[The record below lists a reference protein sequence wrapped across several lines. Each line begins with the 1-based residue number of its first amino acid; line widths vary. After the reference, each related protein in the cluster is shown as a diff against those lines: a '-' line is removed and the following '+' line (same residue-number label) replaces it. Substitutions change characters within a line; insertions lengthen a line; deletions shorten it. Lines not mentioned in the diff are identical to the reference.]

1 MGKLLSMTGYGSAK
15 GSVEGQE
22 ITVEL
27 KSVNNRYLDCS
38 VRLPRNFLFAED
50 TVKQAVSAGVSRGK
64 VDVFVSAQASQD
76 SGTVVSVNEELAR
89 GYRDAVAHIA
99 ETLGLESGLNAF
111 SLARFPD
118 VLTVE
123 RRELDKDKAAAALS
137 EITAKAVEE
146 FNAMRERE
154 GERLRRD
161 MLGKLETIEGLVS
174 VVEERSPQTVKEYRE
189 RLEARLRDIL
199 ADRSL
204 DEQRVITEAA
214 IFADRAAV
222 DEITRKSIDDPM
234 CIGYFIDNELAFGG
248 IVKAVF
254 GAEPDQPA
262 KLEFVK
268 DLKAK
273 YGTIEA
279 LNKVWDTSY
288 ADWDGLLQSKAMPEG
303 KGFRKD
309 ADAFNNKFIERY
321 FELSR
326 KGIKSLAPHRLY
338 LGCRFVGFRHAEAV
352 RRIAA
357 KYSDVISINSYHNS
371 IANVSPDQF
380 FGKPMLIGEFHF
392 GTYDR
397 GMFAPSLC
405 PVGTQQERATS
416 YMRFVQGALTQ
427 PHLVGTHYF
436 QFRDQPLT
444 GRWDG
449 EGYQIGFV
457 DVADTPYRELCESAR
472 ETGEHMYQYRL
483 NGKAVNDMK

>member
-22 ITVEL
+22 IAVEL

-38 VRLPRNFLFAED
+38 IRLPRNFLFAED

-89 GYRDAVAHIA
+89 GYRDAVARIA
-99 ETLGLESGLNAF
+99 ETLGLECGLNAF

-214 IFADRAAV
+214 IFADRTAV
-222 DEITRKSIDDPM
+222 DEETVRLRSHIAQFRTMLEEGSPIGRKMDFLVQEFNRESNT
-234 CIGYFIDNELAFGG
+234 IGSKCSDASLAK
-248 IVKAVF
+248 VV
-254 GAEPDQPA
+254 
-262 KLEFVK
+262 V
-268 DLKAK
+268 DLKSE
-273 YGTIEA
+273 IE
-279 LNKVWDTSY
+279 KIREQ
-288 ADWDGLLQSKAMPEG
+288 LQ
-303 KGFRKD
+303 
-309 ADAFNNKFIERY
+309 
-321 FELSR
+321 
-326 KGIKSLAPHRLY
+326 
-338 LGCRFVGFRHAEAV
+338 
-352 RRIAA
+352 
-357 KYSDVISINSYHNS
+357 
-371 IANVSPDQF
+371 NV
-380 FGKPMLIGEFHF
+380 E
-392 GTYDR
+392 
-397 GMFAPSLC
+397 
-405 PVGTQQERATS
+405 
-416 YMRFVQGALTQ
+416 
-427 PHLVGTHYF
+427 
-436 QFRDQPLT
+436 
-444 GRWDG
+444 
-449 EGYQIGFV
+449 
-457 DVADTPYRELCESAR
+457 
-472 ETGEHMYQYRL
+472 
-483 NGKAVNDMK
+483 

>member
-1 MGKLLSMTGYGSAK
+1 MTGYGSAK

-50 TVKQAVSAGVSRGK
+50 TVKQAVSTGVSRGK

-89 GYRDAVAHIA
+89 GYRDAVARIG

-214 IFADRAAV
+214 IFADRTAV
-222 DEITRKSIDDPM
+222 DEETVRLRSHIAQFRTMLEEGSPIGRKMDFLVQEFNRESNT
-234 CIGYFIDNELAFGG
+234 IGSKCSDASLAK
-248 IVKAVF
+248 VV
-254 GAEPDQPA
+254 
-262 KLEFVK
+262 V
-268 DLKAK
+268 DLKSE
-273 YGTIEA
+273 IE
-279 LNKVWDTSY
+279 KIREQ
-288 ADWDGLLQSKAMPEG
+288 LQ
-303 KGFRKD
+303 
-309 ADAFNNKFIERY
+309 
-321 FELSR
+321 
-326 KGIKSLAPHRLY
+326 
-338 LGCRFVGFRHAEAV
+338 
-352 RRIAA
+352 
-357 KYSDVISINSYHNS
+357 
-371 IANVSPDQF
+371 NV
-380 FGKPMLIGEFHF
+380 E
-392 GTYDR
+392 
-397 GMFAPSLC
+397 
-405 PVGTQQERATS
+405 
-416 YMRFVQGALTQ
+416 
-427 PHLVGTHYF
+427 
-436 QFRDQPLT
+436 
-444 GRWDG
+444 
-449 EGYQIGFV
+449 
-457 DVADTPYRELCESAR
+457 
-472 ETGEHMYQYRL
+472 
-483 NGKAVNDMK
+483 

>member
-161 MLGKLETIEGLVS
+161 MLGKLETIEELVS

-214 IFADRAAV
+214 IFADRTAV
-222 DEITRKSIDDPM
+222 DEETVRLRSHIAQFRTMLEEGSPIGRKMDFLVQEFNRESNT
-234 CIGYFIDNELAFGG
+234 IGSKCSDASLAK
-248 IVKAVF
+248 VV
-254 GAEPDQPA
+254 
-262 KLEFVK
+262 V
-268 DLKAK
+268 DLKSE
-273 YGTIEA
+273 IE
-279 LNKVWDTSY
+279 KIREQ
-288 ADWDGLLQSKAMPEG
+288 LQ
-303 KGFRKD
+303 
-309 ADAFNNKFIERY
+309 
-321 FELSR
+321 
-326 KGIKSLAPHRLY
+326 
-338 LGCRFVGFRHAEAV
+338 
-352 RRIAA
+352 
-357 KYSDVISINSYHNS
+357 
-371 IANVSPDQF
+371 NV
-380 FGKPMLIGEFHF
+380 E
-392 GTYDR
+392 
-397 GMFAPSLC
+397 
-405 PVGTQQERATS
+405 
-416 YMRFVQGALTQ
+416 
-427 PHLVGTHYF
+427 
-436 QFRDQPLT
+436 
-444 GRWDG
+444 
-449 EGYQIGFV
+449 
-457 DVADTPYRELCESAR
+457 
-472 ETGEHMYQYRL
+472 
-483 NGKAVNDMK
+483 

>member
-89 GYRDAVAHIA
+89 GYRDAVARIA

-161 MLGKLETIEGLVS
+161 MIGKLETIEGLVS

-214 IFADRAAV
+214 IFADRTAV
-222 DEITRKSIDDPM
+222 DEETVRLRSHIAQFRTMLEEGSPIGRKMDFLVQEFNRESNT
-234 CIGYFIDNELAFGG
+234 IGSKCSDASLAK
-248 IVKAVF
+248 VV
-254 GAEPDQPA
+254 
-262 KLEFVK
+262 V
-268 DLKAK
+268 DLKSE
-273 YGTIEA
+273 IE
-279 LNKVWDTSY
+279 KIREQ
-288 ADWDGLLQSKAMPEG
+288 LQ
-303 KGFRKD
+303 
-309 ADAFNNKFIERY
+309 
-321 FELSR
+321 
-326 KGIKSLAPHRLY
+326 
-338 LGCRFVGFRHAEAV
+338 
-352 RRIAA
+352 
-357 KYSDVISINSYHNS
+357 
-371 IANVSPDQF
+371 NV
-380 FGKPMLIGEFHF
+380 E
-392 GTYDR
+392 
-397 GMFAPSLC
+397 
-405 PVGTQQERATS
+405 
-416 YMRFVQGALTQ
+416 
-427 PHLVGTHYF
+427 
-436 QFRDQPLT
+436 
-444 GRWDG
+444 
-449 EGYQIGFV
+449 
-457 DVADTPYRELCESAR
+457 
-472 ETGEHMYQYRL
+472 
-483 NGKAVNDMK
+483 

>member
-89 GYRDAVAHIA
+89 GYRDAVARIA
-99 ETLGLESGLNAF
+99 ETLELESGLNAF

-214 IFADRAAV
+214 IFADRTAV
-222 DEITRKSIDDPM
+222 DEETVRLRSHIAQFRTMLEEGSPIGRKMDFLVQEFNRESNT
-234 CIGYFIDNELAFGG
+234 IGSKCSDASLAK
-248 IVKAVF
+248 VV
-254 GAEPDQPA
+254 
-262 KLEFVK
+262 V
-268 DLKAK
+268 DLKSE
-273 YGTIEA
+273 IE
-279 LNKVWDTSY
+279 KIREQ
-288 ADWDGLLQSKAMPEG
+288 LQ
-303 KGFRKD
+303 
-309 ADAFNNKFIERY
+309 
-321 FELSR
+321 
-326 KGIKSLAPHRLY
+326 
-338 LGCRFVGFRHAEAV
+338 
-352 RRIAA
+352 
-357 KYSDVISINSYHNS
+357 
-371 IANVSPDQF
+371 NV
-380 FGKPMLIGEFHF
+380 E
-392 GTYDR
+392 
-397 GMFAPSLC
+397 
-405 PVGTQQERATS
+405 
-416 YMRFVQGALTQ
+416 
-427 PHLVGTHYF
+427 
-436 QFRDQPLT
+436 
-444 GRWDG
+444 
-449 EGYQIGFV
+449 
-457 DVADTPYRELCESAR
+457 
-472 ETGEHMYQYRL
+472 
-483 NGKAVNDMK
+483 

>member
-64 VDVFVSAQASQD
+64 VDVFVSAQASQE

-89 GYRDAVAHIA
+89 GYRDAVARIA

-214 IFADRAAV
+214 IFADRTAV
-222 DEITRKSIDDPM
+222 DEETVRLRSHIAQFRTMLEEGSPIGRKMDFLVQEFNRESNT
-234 CIGYFIDNELAFGG
+234 IGSKCSDASLAK
-248 IVKAVF
+248 VV
-254 GAEPDQPA
+254 
-262 KLEFVK
+262 V
-268 DLKAK
+268 DLKSE
-273 YGTIEA
+273 IE
-279 LNKVWDTSY
+279 KIREK
-288 ADWDGLLQSKAMPEG
+288 LQ
-303 KGFRKD
+303 
-309 ADAFNNKFIERY
+309 
-321 FELSR
+321 
-326 KGIKSLAPHRLY
+326 
-338 LGCRFVGFRHAEAV
+338 
-352 RRIAA
+352 
-357 KYSDVISINSYHNS
+357 
-371 IANVSPDQF
+371 NV
-380 FGKPMLIGEFHF
+380 E
-392 GTYDR
+392 
-397 GMFAPSLC
+397 
-405 PVGTQQERATS
+405 
-416 YMRFVQGALTQ
+416 
-427 PHLVGTHYF
+427 
-436 QFRDQPLT
+436 
-444 GRWDG
+444 
-449 EGYQIGFV
+449 
-457 DVADTPYRELCESAR
+457 
-472 ETGEHMYQYRL
+472 
-483 NGKAVNDMK
+483 

>member
-50 TVKQAVSAGVSRGK
+50 TVKQAVSAGVLRGK

-89 GYRDAVAHIA
+89 GYRDAVARIA

-137 EITAKAVEE
+137 EITEKAVEE

-214 IFADRAAV
+214 IFADRTAV
-222 DEITRKSIDDPM
+222 DEETVRLRSHIAQFRTMLEEGSPIGRKMDFLVQEFNRESNT
-234 CIGYFIDNELAFGG
+234 IGSKCSDASLAK
-248 IVKAVF
+248 VV
-254 GAEPDQPA
+254 
-262 KLEFVK
+262 V
-268 DLKAK
+268 DLKSE
-273 YGTIEA
+273 IE
-279 LNKVWDTSY
+279 KIREQ
-288 ADWDGLLQSKAMPEG
+288 LQ
-303 KGFRKD
+303 
-309 ADAFNNKFIERY
+309 
-321 FELSR
+321 
-326 KGIKSLAPHRLY
+326 
-338 LGCRFVGFRHAEAV
+338 
-352 RRIAA
+352 
-357 KYSDVISINSYHNS
+357 
-371 IANVSPDQF
+371 NV
-380 FGKPMLIGEFHF
+380 E
-392 GTYDR
+392 
-397 GMFAPSLC
+397 
-405 PVGTQQERATS
+405 
-416 YMRFVQGALTQ
+416 
-427 PHLVGTHYF
+427 
-436 QFRDQPLT
+436 
-444 GRWDG
+444 
-449 EGYQIGFV
+449 
-457 DVADTPYRELCESAR
+457 
-472 ETGEHMYQYRL
+472 
-483 NGKAVNDMK
+483 

>member
-50 TVKQAVSAGVSRGK
+50 TIKQAVSAGVSRGK

-214 IFADRAAV
+214 IFADRTAV
-222 DEITRKSIDDPM
+222 DEETVRLRSHIAQFRTMLEEGSPIGRKMDFLVQEFNRESNT
-234 CIGYFIDNELAFGG
+234 IGSKCSDASLAK
-248 IVKAVF
+248 VV
-254 GAEPDQPA
+254 
-262 KLEFVK
+262 V
-268 DLKAK
+268 DLKSE
-273 YGTIEA
+273 IE
-279 LNKVWDTSY
+279 KIREQ
-288 ADWDGLLQSKAMPEG
+288 LQ
-303 KGFRKD
+303 
-309 ADAFNNKFIERY
+309 
-321 FELSR
+321 
-326 KGIKSLAPHRLY
+326 
-338 LGCRFVGFRHAEAV
+338 
-352 RRIAA
+352 
-357 KYSDVISINSYHNS
+357 
-371 IANVSPDQF
+371 NV
-380 FGKPMLIGEFHF
+380 E
-392 GTYDR
+392 
-397 GMFAPSLC
+397 
-405 PVGTQQERATS
+405 
-416 YMRFVQGALTQ
+416 
-427 PHLVGTHYF
+427 
-436 QFRDQPLT
+436 
-444 GRWDG
+444 
-449 EGYQIGFV
+449 
-457 DVADTPYRELCESAR
+457 
-472 ETGEHMYQYRL
+472 
-483 NGKAVNDMK
+483 

>member
-1 MGKLLSMTGYGSAK
+1 MRKLLSMTGYGSAK

-50 TVKQAVSAGVSRGK
+50 TVKQAVSVGVSRGK

-89 GYRDAVAHIA
+89 GYRDAVARIA

-214 IFADRAAV
+214 IFADRTAV
-222 DEITRKSIDDPM
+222 DEETVRLRSHIAQFRTMLEEGSPIGRKMDFLVQEFNRESNT
-234 CIGYFIDNELAFGG
+234 IGSKCSDASLAK
-248 IVKAVF
+248 VV
-254 GAEPDQPA
+254 
-262 KLEFVK
+262 V
-268 DLKAK
+268 DLKS
-273 YGTIEA
+273 E
-279 LNKVWDTSY
+279 
-288 ADWDGLLQSKAMPEG
+288 
-303 KGFRKD
+303 
-309 ADAFNNKFIERY
+309 IERIR
-321 FELSR
+321 EQLQ
-326 KGIKSLAPHRLY
+326 
-338 LGCRFVGFRHAEAV
+338 
-352 RRIAA
+352 
-357 KYSDVISINSYHNS
+357 
-371 IANVSPDQF
+371 NV
-380 FGKPMLIGEFHF
+380 E
-392 GTYDR
+392 
-397 GMFAPSLC
+397 
-405 PVGTQQERATS
+405 
-416 YMRFVQGALTQ
+416 
-427 PHLVGTHYF
+427 
-436 QFRDQPLT
+436 
-444 GRWDG
+444 
-449 EGYQIGFV
+449 
-457 DVADTPYRELCESAR
+457 
-472 ETGEHMYQYRL
+472 
-483 NGKAVNDMK
+483 

>member
-64 VDVFVSAQASQD
+64 VDVFVSAQASQE

-89 GYRDAVAHIA
+89 GYRDAVARIA

-137 EITAKAVEE
+137 KITAKAVEE

-214 IFADRAAV
+214 IFADRTAV
-222 DEITRKSIDDPM
+222 DEETVRLRSHIAQFRTMLEEGSPIGRKMDFLVQEFNRESNT
-234 CIGYFIDNELAFGG
+234 IGSKCSDASLAK
-248 IVKAVF
+248 VV
-254 GAEPDQPA
+254 
-262 KLEFVK
+262 V
-268 DLKAK
+268 DLKSE
-273 YGTIEA
+273 IE
-279 LNKVWDTSY
+279 KIREQ
-288 ADWDGLLQSKAMPEG
+288 LQ
-303 KGFRKD
+303 
-309 ADAFNNKFIERY
+309 
-321 FELSR
+321 
-326 KGIKSLAPHRLY
+326 
-338 LGCRFVGFRHAEAV
+338 
-352 RRIAA
+352 
-357 KYSDVISINSYHNS
+357 
-371 IANVSPDQF
+371 NV
-380 FGKPMLIGEFHF
+380 E
-392 GTYDR
+392 
-397 GMFAPSLC
+397 
-405 PVGTQQERATS
+405 
-416 YMRFVQGALTQ
+416 
-427 PHLVGTHYF
+427 
-436 QFRDQPLT
+436 
-444 GRWDG
+444 
-449 EGYQIGFV
+449 
-457 DVADTPYRELCESAR
+457 
-472 ETGEHMYQYRL
+472 
-483 NGKAVNDMK
+483 

>member
-64 VDVFVSAQASQD
+64 VDVFVSAQTSQD

-89 GYRDAVAHIA
+89 GYRDAVARIA

-214 IFADRAAV
+214 IFADRTAV
-222 DEITRKSIDDPM
+222 DEETVRLRSHIAQFRTMQEEGSPIGRKMDFLVQEFNRESNT
-234 CIGYFIDNELAFGG
+234 IGSKCSDASLAK
-248 IVKAVF
+248 VV
-254 GAEPDQPA
+254 
-262 KLEFVK
+262 V
-268 DLKAK
+268 DLKSE
-273 YGTIEA
+273 IE
-279 LNKVWDTSY
+279 KIREQ
-288 ADWDGLLQSKAMPEG
+288 LQ
-303 KGFRKD
+303 
-309 ADAFNNKFIERY
+309 
-321 FELSR
+321 
-326 KGIKSLAPHRLY
+326 
-338 LGCRFVGFRHAEAV
+338 
-352 RRIAA
+352 
-357 KYSDVISINSYHNS
+357 
-371 IANVSPDQF
+371 NV
-380 FGKPMLIGEFHF
+380 E
-392 GTYDR
+392 
-397 GMFAPSLC
+397 
-405 PVGTQQERATS
+405 
-416 YMRFVQGALTQ
+416 
-427 PHLVGTHYF
+427 
-436 QFRDQPLT
+436 
-444 GRWDG
+444 
-449 EGYQIGFV
+449 
-457 DVADTPYRELCESAR
+457 
-472 ETGEHMYQYRL
+472 
-483 NGKAVNDMK
+483 

>member
-76 SGTVVSVNEELAR
+76 SGTVVSANEELAR
-89 GYRDAVAHIA
+89 GYRDAVARIA

-214 IFADRAAV
+214 IFADRTAV
-222 DEITRKSIDDPM
+222 DEETVRLRSHIAQFRTMLEEGSPIGRKMDFLVQEFNRESNT
-234 CIGYFIDNELAFGG
+234 IGSKCSDASLAK
-248 IVKAVF
+248 VV
-254 GAEPDQPA
+254 
-262 KLEFVK
+262 V
-268 DLKAK
+268 DLKSE
-273 YGTIEA
+273 IE
-279 LNKVWDTSY
+279 KIREQ
-288 ADWDGLLQSKAMPEG
+288 LQ
-303 KGFRKD
+303 
-309 ADAFNNKFIERY
+309 
-321 FELSR
+321 
-326 KGIKSLAPHRLY
+326 
-338 LGCRFVGFRHAEAV
+338 
-352 RRIAA
+352 
-357 KYSDVISINSYHNS
+357 
-371 IANVSPDQF
+371 NV
-380 FGKPMLIGEFHF
+380 E
-392 GTYDR
+392 
-397 GMFAPSLC
+397 
-405 PVGTQQERATS
+405 
-416 YMRFVQGALTQ
+416 
-427 PHLVGTHYF
+427 
-436 QFRDQPLT
+436 
-444 GRWDG
+444 
-449 EGYQIGFV
+449 
-457 DVADTPYRELCESAR
+457 
-472 ETGEHMYQYRL
+472 
-483 NGKAVNDMK
+483 

>member
-89 GYRDAVAHIA
+89 GYRDAVARIA

-137 EITAKAVEE
+137 DITAKAVEE

-214 IFADRAAV
+214 IFADRTAV
-222 DEITRKSIDDPM
+222 DEETVRLRSHIAQFRTMLEEGSPIGRKMDFLVQEFNRESNT
-234 CIGYFIDNELAFGG
+234 IGSKCSDASLAK
-248 IVKAVF
+248 VV
-254 GAEPDQPA
+254 
-262 KLEFVK
+262 V
-268 DLKAK
+268 DLKSE
-273 YGTIEA
+273 IE
-279 LNKVWDTSY
+279 KIREQ
-288 ADWDGLLQSKAMPEG
+288 LQ
-303 KGFRKD
+303 
-309 ADAFNNKFIERY
+309 
-321 FELSR
+321 
-326 KGIKSLAPHRLY
+326 
-338 LGCRFVGFRHAEAV
+338 
-352 RRIAA
+352 
-357 KYSDVISINSYHNS
+357 
-371 IANVSPDQF
+371 NV
-380 FGKPMLIGEFHF
+380 E
-392 GTYDR
+392 
-397 GMFAPSLC
+397 
-405 PVGTQQERATS
+405 
-416 YMRFVQGALTQ
+416 
-427 PHLVGTHYF
+427 
-436 QFRDQPLT
+436 
-444 GRWDG
+444 
-449 EGYQIGFV
+449 
-457 DVADTPYRELCESAR
+457 
-472 ETGEHMYQYRL
+472 
-483 NGKAVNDMK
+483 

>member
-89 GYRDAVAHIA
+89 GYRDAVARIA
-99 ETLGLESGLNAF
+99 ETLGLESGLSAF

-137 EITAKAVEE
+137 EITVKAVEE

-214 IFADRAAV
+214 IFADRTAV
-222 DEITRKSIDDPM
+222 DEETVRLRSHIAQFRTMLEEGSPIGRKMDFLVQEFNRESNT
-234 CIGYFIDNELAFGG
+234 IGSKCSDASLAK
-248 IVKAVF
+248 VV
-254 GAEPDQPA
+254 
-262 KLEFVK
+262 V
-268 DLKAK
+268 DLKSE
-273 YGTIEA
+273 IE
-279 LNKVWDTSY
+279 KIREQ
-288 ADWDGLLQSKAMPEG
+288 LQ
-303 KGFRKD
+303 
-309 ADAFNNKFIERY
+309 
-321 FELSR
+321 
-326 KGIKSLAPHRLY
+326 
-338 LGCRFVGFRHAEAV
+338 
-352 RRIAA
+352 
-357 KYSDVISINSYHNS
+357 
-371 IANVSPDQF
+371 NV
-380 FGKPMLIGEFHF
+380 E
-392 GTYDR
+392 
-397 GMFAPSLC
+397 
-405 PVGTQQERATS
+405 
-416 YMRFVQGALTQ
+416 
-427 PHLVGTHYF
+427 
-436 QFRDQPLT
+436 
-444 GRWDG
+444 
-449 EGYQIGFV
+449 
-457 DVADTPYRELCESAR
+457 
-472 ETGEHMYQYRL
+472 
-483 NGKAVNDMK
+483 

>member
-1 MGKLLSMTGYGSAK
+1 MGKLLSMTGYGTAK
-15 GSVEGQE
+15 GSIEGQE

-89 GYRDAVAHIA
+89 GYRDAVARIA

-214 IFADRAAV
+214 IFADRTAV
-222 DEITRKSIDDPM
+222 DEETVRLRSHIAQFRTMLEEGSPIGRKMDFLVQEFNRESNT
-234 CIGYFIDNELAFGG
+234 IGSKCSDASLAK
-248 IVKAVF
+248 VV
-254 GAEPDQPA
+254 
-262 KLEFVK
+262 V
-268 DLKAK
+268 DLKSE
-273 YGTIEA
+273 IE
-279 LNKVWDTSY
+279 KIREQ
-288 ADWDGLLQSKAMPEG
+288 LQ
-303 KGFRKD
+303 
-309 ADAFNNKFIERY
+309 
-321 FELSR
+321 
-326 KGIKSLAPHRLY
+326 
-338 LGCRFVGFRHAEAV
+338 
-352 RRIAA
+352 
-357 KYSDVISINSYHNS
+357 
-371 IANVSPDQF
+371 NV
-380 FGKPMLIGEFHF
+380 E
-392 GTYDR
+392 
-397 GMFAPSLC
+397 
-405 PVGTQQERATS
+405 
-416 YMRFVQGALTQ
+416 
-427 PHLVGTHYF
+427 
-436 QFRDQPLT
+436 
-444 GRWDG
+444 
-449 EGYQIGFV
+449 
-457 DVADTPYRELCESAR
+457 
-472 ETGEHMYQYRL
+472 
-483 NGKAVNDMK
+483 

>member
-64 VDVFVSAQASQD
+64 VDVFVSAQTSQD

-89 GYRDAVAHIA
+89 GYRDAVARIA

-123 RRELDKDKAAAALS
+123 RCELDKDKAAAALS
-137 EITAKAVEE
+137 DITAKAVEE

-214 IFADRAAV
+214 IFADRTAV
-222 DEITRKSIDDPM
+222 DEETVRLRSHIAQFRTMLEQGSPIGRKMDFLVQEFNRESNT
-234 CIGYFIDNELAFGG
+234 IGSKCSDASLAK
-248 IVKAVF
+248 VV
-254 GAEPDQPA
+254 
-262 KLEFVK
+262 V
-268 DLKAK
+268 DLKSE
-273 YGTIEA
+273 IE
-279 LNKVWDTSY
+279 KIREQ
-288 ADWDGLLQSKAMPEG
+288 LQ
-303 KGFRKD
+303 
-309 ADAFNNKFIERY
+309 
-321 FELSR
+321 
-326 KGIKSLAPHRLY
+326 
-338 LGCRFVGFRHAEAV
+338 
-352 RRIAA
+352 
-357 KYSDVISINSYHNS
+357 
-371 IANVSPDQF
+371 NV
-380 FGKPMLIGEFHF
+380 E
-392 GTYDR
+392 
-397 GMFAPSLC
+397 
-405 PVGTQQERATS
+405 
-416 YMRFVQGALTQ
+416 
-427 PHLVGTHYF
+427 
-436 QFRDQPLT
+436 
-444 GRWDG
+444 
-449 EGYQIGFV
+449 
-457 DVADTPYRELCESAR
+457 
-472 ETGEHMYQYRL
+472 
-483 NGKAVNDMK
+483 

>member
-64 VDVFVSAQASQD
+64 VDVFVSAQTSQD

-89 GYRDAVAHIA
+89 GYRDAVARIA

-214 IFADRAAV
+214 IFADRTAV
-222 DEITRKSIDDPM
+222 DEETVRLRSHIAQFRTMLEEGSPIGRKMDFLVQEFNRESNT
-234 CIGYFIDNELAFGG
+234 IG
-248 IVKAVF
+248 
-254 GAEPDQPA
+254 
-262 KLEFVK
+262 
-268 DLKAK
+268 
-273 YGTIEA
+273 
-279 LNKVWDTSY
+279 
-288 ADWDGLLQSKAMPEG
+288 SKCS
-303 KGFRKD
+303 D
-309 ADAFNNKFIERY
+309 A
-321 FELSR
+321 
-326 KGIKSLAPHRLY
+326 SLAKVVVDL
-338 LGCRFVGFRHAEAV
+338 
-352 RRIAA
+352 
-357 KYSDVISINSYHNS
+357 NSE
-371 IANVSPDQF
+371 IEKIREQLQNV
-380 FGKPMLIGEFHF
+380 E
-392 GTYDR
+392 
-397 GMFAPSLC
+397 
-405 PVGTQQERATS
+405 
-416 YMRFVQGALTQ
+416 
-427 PHLVGTHYF
+427 
-436 QFRDQPLT
+436 
-444 GRWDG
+444 
-449 EGYQIGFV
+449 
-457 DVADTPYRELCESAR
+457 
-472 ETGEHMYQYRL
+472 
-483 NGKAVNDMK
+483 

>member
-89 GYRDAVAHIA
+89 GYRDAVARIA

-111 SLARFPD
+111 NLARFPD

-214 IFADRAAV
+214 IFADRTAV
-222 DEITRKSIDDPM
+222 DEETVRLRSHIAQFRTMLEEGSPIGRKMDFLVQEFNRESNT
-234 CIGYFIDNELAFGG
+234 IGSKCSDASLAK
-248 IVKAVF
+248 VV
-254 GAEPDQPA
+254 
-262 KLEFVK
+262 V
-268 DLKAK
+268 DLKSE
-273 YGTIEA
+273 IE
-279 LNKVWDTSY
+279 KIREQ
-288 ADWDGLLQSKAMPEG
+288 LQ
-303 KGFRKD
+303 
-309 ADAFNNKFIERY
+309 
-321 FELSR
+321 
-326 KGIKSLAPHRLY
+326 
-338 LGCRFVGFRHAEAV
+338 
-352 RRIAA
+352 
-357 KYSDVISINSYHNS
+357 
-371 IANVSPDQF
+371 NV
-380 FGKPMLIGEFHF
+380 E
-392 GTYDR
+392 
-397 GMFAPSLC
+397 
-405 PVGTQQERATS
+405 
-416 YMRFVQGALTQ
+416 
-427 PHLVGTHYF
+427 
-436 QFRDQPLT
+436 
-444 GRWDG
+444 
-449 EGYQIGFV
+449 
-457 DVADTPYRELCESAR
+457 
-472 ETGEHMYQYRL
+472 
-483 NGKAVNDMK
+483 

>member
-50 TVKQAVSAGVSRGK
+50 TVKQAVSVGVSRGK

-89 GYRDAVAHIA
+89 GYRDAVARIA

-214 IFADRAAV
+214 IFADRTAV
-222 DEITRKSIDDPM
+222 DEETVRLRSHIAQFRTMLEEGSPIGRKMDFLVQELNRESNT
-234 CIGYFIDNELAFGG
+234 IGSKCSDASLAK
-248 IVKAVF
+248 VV
-254 GAEPDQPA
+254 
-262 KLEFVK
+262 V
-268 DLKAK
+268 DLKSE
-273 YGTIEA
+273 IE
-279 LNKVWDTSY
+279 KIREQ
-288 ADWDGLLQSKAMPEG
+288 LQ
-303 KGFRKD
+303 
-309 ADAFNNKFIERY
+309 
-321 FELSR
+321 
-326 KGIKSLAPHRLY
+326 
-338 LGCRFVGFRHAEAV
+338 
-352 RRIAA
+352 
-357 KYSDVISINSYHNS
+357 
-371 IANVSPDQF
+371 NV
-380 FGKPMLIGEFHF
+380 E
-392 GTYDR
+392 
-397 GMFAPSLC
+397 
-405 PVGTQQERATS
+405 
-416 YMRFVQGALTQ
+416 
-427 PHLVGTHYF
+427 
-436 QFRDQPLT
+436 
-444 GRWDG
+444 
-449 EGYQIGFV
+449 
-457 DVADTPYRELCESAR
+457 
-472 ETGEHMYQYRL
+472 
-483 NGKAVNDMK
+483 

>member
-38 VRLPRNFLFAED
+38 IRLPRNFLFAED

-89 GYRDAVAHIA
+89 GYRDAVARIA

-123 RRELDKDKAAAALS
+123 RCELDKDKAAAALS

-214 IFADRAAV
+214 IFADRTAV
-222 DEITRKSIDDPM
+222 DEETVRLRSHIAQFRTMLEEGSPIGRKMDFLVQEFNRESNT
-234 CIGYFIDNELAFGG
+234 IGSKCSDASLAK
-248 IVKAVF
+248 VV
-254 GAEPDQPA
+254 
-262 KLEFVK
+262 V
-268 DLKAK
+268 DLKSE
-273 YGTIEA
+273 IE
-279 LNKVWDTSY
+279 KIREQ
-288 ADWDGLLQSKAMPEG
+288 LQ
-303 KGFRKD
+303 
-309 ADAFNNKFIERY
+309 
-321 FELSR
+321 
-326 KGIKSLAPHRLY
+326 
-338 LGCRFVGFRHAEAV
+338 
-352 RRIAA
+352 
-357 KYSDVISINSYHNS
+357 
-371 IANVSPDQF
+371 NV
-380 FGKPMLIGEFHF
+380 E
-392 GTYDR
+392 
-397 GMFAPSLC
+397 
-405 PVGTQQERATS
+405 
-416 YMRFVQGALTQ
+416 
-427 PHLVGTHYF
+427 
-436 QFRDQPLT
+436 
-444 GRWDG
+444 
-449 EGYQIGFV
+449 
-457 DVADTPYRELCESAR
+457 
-472 ETGEHMYQYRL
+472 
-483 NGKAVNDMK
+483 

>member
-76 SGTVVSVNEELAR
+76 SGTVVSVNDELAR
-89 GYRDAVAHIA
+89 GYRDAVARIA

-189 RLEARLRDIL
+189 RLEAHLRDIL

-214 IFADRAAV
+214 IFADRTAV
-222 DEITRKSIDDPM
+222 DEETVRLRSHIAQFRTMLEEGSPIGRKMDFLVQEFNRESNT
-234 CIGYFIDNELAFGG
+234 IGSKCSDASLAK
-248 IVKAVF
+248 VV
-254 GAEPDQPA
+254 
-262 KLEFVK
+262 V
-268 DLKAK
+268 DLKSE
-273 YGTIEA
+273 IE
-279 LNKVWDTSY
+279 KIREQ
-288 ADWDGLLQSKAMPEG
+288 LQ
-303 KGFRKD
+303 
-309 ADAFNNKFIERY
+309 
-321 FELSR
+321 
-326 KGIKSLAPHRLY
+326 
-338 LGCRFVGFRHAEAV
+338 
-352 RRIAA
+352 
-357 KYSDVISINSYHNS
+357 
-371 IANVSPDQF
+371 NV
-380 FGKPMLIGEFHF
+380 E
-392 GTYDR
+392 
-397 GMFAPSLC
+397 
-405 PVGTQQERATS
+405 
-416 YMRFVQGALTQ
+416 
-427 PHLVGTHYF
+427 
-436 QFRDQPLT
+436 
-444 GRWDG
+444 
-449 EGYQIGFV
+449 
-457 DVADTPYRELCESAR
+457 
-472 ETGEHMYQYRL
+472 
-483 NGKAVNDMK
+483 

>member
-89 GYRDAVAHIA
+89 GYRDAVERIA

-146 FNAMRERE
+146 FNAMRKRE
-154 GERLRRD
+154 GERLRQD

-214 IFADRAAV
+214 IFADRTAV
-222 DEITRKSIDDPM
+222 DEETVRLRSHIAQFRTMLEEGSPIGRKMDFLVQEFNRESNT
-234 CIGYFIDNELAFGG
+234 IGSKCSDASLAK
-248 IVKAVF
+248 VV
-254 GAEPDQPA
+254 
-262 KLEFVK
+262 V
-268 DLKAK
+268 DLKSE
-273 YGTIEA
+273 IE
-279 LNKVWDTSY
+279 KIREQ
-288 ADWDGLLQSKAMPEG
+288 LQ
-303 KGFRKD
+303 
-309 ADAFNNKFIERY
+309 
-321 FELSR
+321 
-326 KGIKSLAPHRLY
+326 
-338 LGCRFVGFRHAEAV
+338 
-352 RRIAA
+352 
-357 KYSDVISINSYHNS
+357 
-371 IANVSPDQF
+371 NV
-380 FGKPMLIGEFHF
+380 E
-392 GTYDR
+392 
-397 GMFAPSLC
+397 
-405 PVGTQQERATS
+405 
-416 YMRFVQGALTQ
+416 
-427 PHLVGTHYF
+427 
-436 QFRDQPLT
+436 
-444 GRWDG
+444 
-449 EGYQIGFV
+449 
-457 DVADTPYRELCESAR
+457 
-472 ETGEHMYQYRL
+472 
-483 NGKAVNDMK
+483 

>member
-89 GYRDAVAHIA
+89 GYRDAVARIA

-214 IFADRAAV
+214 IFADRTAV
-222 DEITRKSIDDPM
+222 DEETVRLRSHIAQFRTMLEEGSP
-234 CIGYFIDNELAFGG
+234 IGREMDFLVQEFNRESNTIGSKCSDASLAK
-248 IVKAVF
+248 VV
-254 GAEPDQPA
+254 
-262 KLEFVK
+262 V
-268 DLKAK
+268 DLKSE
-273 YGTIEA
+273 IE
-279 LNKVWDTSY
+279 KIREQ
-288 ADWDGLLQSKAMPEG
+288 LQ
-303 KGFRKD
+303 
-309 ADAFNNKFIERY
+309 
-321 FELSR
+321 
-326 KGIKSLAPHRLY
+326 
-338 LGCRFVGFRHAEAV
+338 
-352 RRIAA
+352 
-357 KYSDVISINSYHNS
+357 
-371 IANVSPDQF
+371 NV
-380 FGKPMLIGEFHF
+380 E
-392 GTYDR
+392 
-397 GMFAPSLC
+397 
-405 PVGTQQERATS
+405 
-416 YMRFVQGALTQ
+416 
-427 PHLVGTHYF
+427 
-436 QFRDQPLT
+436 
-444 GRWDG
+444 
-449 EGYQIGFV
+449 
-457 DVADTPYRELCESAR
+457 
-472 ETGEHMYQYRL
+472 
-483 NGKAVNDMK
+483 

>member
-137 EITAKAVEE
+137 DITAKAVEE

-161 MLGKLETIEGLVS
+161 MLGKLGTIEGLVS

-214 IFADRAAV
+214 IFADRTAV
-222 DEITRKSIDDPM
+222 DEETVRLRSHIAQFRTMLEEGSPIGRKMDFLVQEFNRESNT
-234 CIGYFIDNELAFGG
+234 IGSKCSDASLAK
-248 IVKAVF
+248 VV
-254 GAEPDQPA
+254 
-262 KLEFVK
+262 V
-268 DLKAK
+268 DLKSE
-273 YGTIEA
+273 IE
-279 LNKVWDTSY
+279 KIRE
-288 ADWDGLLQSKAMPEG
+288 Q
-303 KGFRKD
+303 
-309 ADAFNNKFIERY
+309 IQ
-321 FELSR
+321 
-326 KGIKSLAPHRLY
+326 
-338 LGCRFVGFRHAEAV
+338 
-352 RRIAA
+352 
-357 KYSDVISINSYHNS
+357 
-371 IANVSPDQF
+371 NV
-380 FGKPMLIGEFHF
+380 E
-392 GTYDR
+392 
-397 GMFAPSLC
+397 
-405 PVGTQQERATS
+405 
-416 YMRFVQGALTQ
+416 
-427 PHLVGTHYF
+427 
-436 QFRDQPLT
+436 
-444 GRWDG
+444 
-449 EGYQIGFV
+449 
-457 DVADTPYRELCESAR
+457 
-472 ETGEHMYQYRL
+472 
-483 NGKAVNDMK
+483 

>member
-15 GSVEGQE
+15 GSIEGQE

-89 GYRDAVAHIA
+89 GYRDAVARIA

-137 EITAKAVEE
+137 DITAKAVEE

-214 IFADRAAV
+214 IFADRTAV
-222 DEITRKSIDDPM
+222 DEETVRLRSHIAQFRTMLEEGSPIGRKMDFLVQEFNRESNT
-234 CIGYFIDNELAFGG
+234 IGSKCSDASLAK
-248 IVKAVF
+248 VV
-254 GAEPDQPA
+254 
-262 KLEFVK
+262 V
-268 DLKAK
+268 DLKSE
-273 YGTIEA
+273 IE
-279 LNKVWDTSY
+279 KIREQ
-288 ADWDGLLQSKAMPEG
+288 LQ
-303 KGFRKD
+303 
-309 ADAFNNKFIERY
+309 
-321 FELSR
+321 
-326 KGIKSLAPHRLY
+326 
-338 LGCRFVGFRHAEAV
+338 
-352 RRIAA
+352 
-357 KYSDVISINSYHNS
+357 
-371 IANVSPDQF
+371 NV
-380 FGKPMLIGEFHF
+380 E
-392 GTYDR
+392 
-397 GMFAPSLC
+397 
-405 PVGTQQERATS
+405 
-416 YMRFVQGALTQ
+416 
-427 PHLVGTHYF
+427 
-436 QFRDQPLT
+436 
-444 GRWDG
+444 
-449 EGYQIGFV
+449 
-457 DVADTPYRELCESAR
+457 
-472 ETGEHMYQYRL
+472 
-483 NGKAVNDMK
+483 